1 MVIAHYSTEKN
12 RSFLTDMTAKYSILS
27 VLSSFGLLASASAVT
42 IGFGTALP
50 AAVQD
55 TQSDGTS
62 NQMRQNINTT
72 DTVVLGAGTY
82 EAVSWSYLAAVDATN
97 GATQPVFPFLTILNG
112 VGSHTVVAFGLT
124 IDTDPGANAGVLF
137 GGVNNTFTI
146 GAGGAT
152 IAAGVQ
158 NPGGAGIQNSIMTDT
173 SFGIT
178 DHANSLNFDEA
189 NSIGATLDSFG
200 HANLPRTYG
209 FSIEV
214 EAVAVPE
221 PSTSLLSLIVVA
233 GFCGIRRRR

>member
-1 MVIAHYSTEKN
+1 
-12 RSFLTDMTAKYSILS
+12 MTAKYSILS

-55 TQSDGTS
+55 TQSNGAN

-158 NPGGAGIQNSIMTDT
+158 NPSGDGIQNSIMTDT

-178 DHANSLNFDEA
+178 DHANSLNFDDA
-189 NSIGATLDSFG
+189 GSAGATLDTFG

-214 EAVAVPE
+214 VAVPE
-221 PSTSLLSLIVVA
+221 PSTSLFALIAVA
-233 GFCGIRRRR
+233 GFGGIRRRR

>member
-1 MVIAHYSTEKN
+1 
-12 RSFLTDMTAKYSILS
+12 MTAKFSILS
-27 VLSSFGLLASASAVT
+27 ALSSFGLLASASAVT

-50 AAVQD
+50 VPVQD
-55 TQSDGTS
+55 TQSNGTN

-82 EAVSWSYLAAVDATN
+82 QAVSWSYLAAPDSATA
-97 GATQPVFPFLTILNG
+97 GVTQPVFPFLTILNG
-112 VGSHTVVAFGLT
+112 VGNHTVVAFGLT

-146 GAGGAT
+146 GAAGAT

-158 NPGGAGIQNSIMTDT
+158 NPSGDGIQNSIMTDT

-178 DHANSLNFDEA
+178 DHANSLNFDDA
-189 NSIGATLDSFG
+189 GSAGATLDTFG

-214 EAVAVPE
+214 VAVPE
-221 PSTSLLSLIVVA
+221 PSTSLLALMAVA
-233 GFCGIRRRR
+233 GFGGIRRRR

>member
-1 MVIAHYSTEKN
+1 MIN
-12 RSFLTDMTAKYSILS
+12 MTAKFSIFSALTT
-27 VLSSFGLLASASAVT
+27 FGLLASANAVT

-50 AAVQD
+50 NPVQD
-55 TQSDGTS
+55 TQSDGTT

-72 DTVVLGAGTY
+72 DSVFLAPGTY
-82 EAVSWSYLAAVDATN
+82 QAVSWSYLAADDATN

-112 VGSHTVVAFGLT
+112 GGNHTVVAFGLT
-124 IDTDPGANAGVLF
+124 IDTEPGANAGVSF
-137 GGVNNTFTI
+137 GGDDTFTI

-158 NPGGAGIQNSIMTDT
+158 NPSGAGIQNSIMTDT
-173 SFGIT
+173 SFGVT

-189 NSIGATLDSFG
+189 SSVGATLDTFG
-200 HANLPRTYG
+200 HANLARTYG

-214 EAVAVPE
+214 EAVVVPE
-221 PSTSLLSLIVVA
+221 PSTSLLTLIAAA

>member
-1 MVIAHYSTEKN
+1 MGIGLSQFSFFSNMTTE
-12 RSFLTDMTAKYSILS
+12 LSILS
-27 VLSSFGLLASASAVT
+27 ALSTFGLLASASAVT

-50 AAVQD
+50 SPAQD
-55 TQSDGTS
+55 TQSDGSS

-82 EAVSWSYLAAVDATN
+82 QAVSWSYLAAPDATN

-112 VGSHTVVAFGLT
+112 VANHTVVAFGLT
-124 IDTDPGANAGVLF
+124 IDTDPGANADVLF

-158 NPGGAGIQNSIMTDT
+158 NPSGAGIQNSIMTDT

-178 DHANSLNFDEA
+178 DHANSGNFDDA
-189 NSIGATLDSFG
+189 GNVGATLGSFG
-200 HANLPRTYG
+200 HGNLARTYG
-209 FSIEV
+209 FSIDV
-214 EAVAVPE
+214 VAVPE
-221 PSTSLLSLIVVA
+221 PSTSLLALIAVV
-233 GFCGIRRRR
+233 GFGGIRRRR

>member
-1 MVIAHYSTEKN
+1 MITKTSLFSALAALGL
-12 RSFLTDMTAKYSILS
+12 F
-27 VLSSFGLLASASAVT
+27 SSANAVT
-42 IGFGTALP
+42 IGFGPALP
-50 AAVQD
+50 APVQD
-55 TQSDGTS
+55 TQSNGAN
-62 NQMRQNINTT
+62 NQMRQNINIT
-72 DTVVLGAGTY
+72 DTVFLAPGTY
-82 EAVSWSYLAAVDATN
+82 QATLWSYLAAPDATN
-97 GATQPVFPFLTILNG
+97 GATQPVFPFLTTMNG
-112 VGSHTVVAFGLT
+112 VGNHTVVAFGAT
-124 IDTDPGANAGVLF
+124 IDTEPGANTGVSF
-137 GGVNNTFTI
+137 GGINNTFTI
-146 GAGGAT
+146 GAGGAE

-158 NPGGAGIQNSIMTDT
+158 NPSGGSIQNSIMTDT